1 MSNSFTVTDT
11 RDTQPPAK
19 TVQENAHRIISE
31 RIALGQSGLT
41 GNVAPPNTQVSPIV
55 VPDPAVNIFSN
66 DVEQYKIRAQP
77 RRVFWFD
84 FGLGLGTFSHGMYQL
99 DGMEIDR
106 KMRTDPEYHKT
117 IGPYSQPMLERA
129 AANMRDTIESYMQ
142 SLTDADAEVMPYLAG
157 INEEKD
163 AIQQELDYVCAFMAR
178 RRAYEDS
185 VMDTVIARLDANDT
199 MKREKTKVYTD

>member
-1 MSNSFTVTDT
+1 MNWLKQSITHT
-11 RDTQPPAK
+11 RGAARGQVGSTH
-19 TVQENAHRIISE
+19 ELSE
-31 RIALGQSGLT
+31 ARQ
-41 GNVAPPNTQVSPIV
+41 
-55 VPDPAVNIFSN
+55 
-66 DVEQYKIRAQP
+66 
-77 RRVFWFD
+77 
-84 FGLGLGTFSHGMYQL
+84 GTFHY
-99 DGMEIDR
+99 
-106 KMRTDPEYHKT
+106 T